1 MVQGHPSPCSDSCQA
16 PCKASKTIVESE
28 DLPSEKPYA
37 TVDSSPHK
45 SVFVGISNGAG
56 GALERSVVITGFN
69 TDIEHQGVIY
79 HVQTEDKGLASPL
92 ILSLVYTGGEIL
104 ASKRSRYDD
113 LVSAGFNEHTLAER
127 LQRQHKLICA
137 AIHAGRLED
146 LRRMGQSHAAT
157 PAAMEPAPP
166 LNTASLPDALKRE
179 LANQETAPLVQSS
192 HHEQTRE
199 PTTAAPLLPLAQ
211 TPSATTDEVKT
222 RRLGTLSLGLLE
234 EQELQS
240 GEFATLRVRL
250 SSGTGENQNAVPDTA
265 IIVKI
270 LGTTFKQL
278 VSSSRTDQDGIA
290 IVFVAPPRFT
300 TGRGAILIRAEIE
313 GEIAELRRI
322 ILPAR

>member
-1 MVQGHPSPCSDSCQA
+1 MLLLIQA
-16 PCKASKTIVESE
+16 
-28 DLPSEKPYA
+28 
-37 TVDSSPHK
+37 PHK
-45 SVFVGISNGAG
+45 SVFVGIPNGAG

-69 TDIEHQGVIY
+69 TDIEHKGVVY

-146 LRRMGQSHAAT
+146 LRRMGQSQAANPAAT
-157 PAAMEPAPP
+157 KPATPTITAP
-166 LNTASLPDALKRE
+166 LQDALKRE
-179 LANQETAPLVQSS
+179 PENLEAAPPAPPSPN
-192 HHEQTRE
+192 EQTKAM
-199 PTTAAPLLPLAQ
+199 PTAAPPLPLAPTQ
-211 TPSATTDEVKT
+211 SATPEEVKT

-250 SSGTGENQNAVPDTA
+250 SSGTGENQNAVADAPVV
-265 IIVKI
+265 VKI

-313 GEIAELRRI
+313 GEVAELRRI
-322 ILPAR
+322 ILPAK

>member
-1 MVQGHPSPCSDSCQA
+1 
-16 PCKASKTIVESE
+16 
-28 DLPSEKPYA
+28 
-37 TVDSSPHK
+37 
-45 SVFVGISNGAG
+45 
-56 GALERSVVITGFN
+56 VITGFN
-69 TDIEHQGVIY
+69 TDIEYKGVVY

-104 ASKRSRYDD
+104 ASKRSPYDD
-113 LVSAGFNEHTLAER
+113 LVSAGFNEHTLTER

-146 LRRMGQSHAAT
+146 LRRMGQKQADAPAAT
-157 PAAMEPAPP
+157 QPTAPTP
-166 LNTASLPDALKRE
+166 TAPSQDALSRE
-179 LANQETAPLVQSS
+179 QARQETAPLMQSPLN
-192 HHEQTRE
+192 EQTQE
-199 PTTAAPLLPLAQ
+199 PVTSAPPLPPAQ
-211 TPSATTDEVKT
+211 LPATTTEVVKT

-234 EQELQS
+234 EQELQA

-250 SSGTGENQNAVPDTA
+250 SSGKGENQNAVADAPV
-265 IIVKI
+265 IVKI

-300 TGRGAILIRAEIE
+300 TGRGAILIRAELE
-313 GEIAELRRI
+313 GDVAELRRI